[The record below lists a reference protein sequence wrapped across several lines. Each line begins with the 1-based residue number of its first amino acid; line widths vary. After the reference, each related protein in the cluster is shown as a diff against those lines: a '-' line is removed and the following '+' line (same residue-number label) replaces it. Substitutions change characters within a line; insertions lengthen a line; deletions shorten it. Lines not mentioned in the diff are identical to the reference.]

1 MTKTTSP
8 TMLWLF
14 FSPSGRIGR
23 QVFIF
28 SFLFWVALATFS
40 LLKLGSTE
48 DDAKTVIWFLV
59 FMAVTLGSAI
69 SLFFLSFKRLH
80 DMGYPG
86 PIALLTFVPAVS
98 IIFVIALMTWPGKA
112 DPNEFGAETN
122 RPR

>member
-1 MTKTTSP
+1 MTKATSP

-23 QVFIF
+23 QVFIL

-40 LLKLGSTE
+40 LLKLGFAK
-48 DDAKTVIWFLV
+48 DDTKTVLWFLA
-59 FMAVTLGSAI
+59 FMAIALGSAV

-80 DMGYPG
+80 DMGFPG
-86 PIALLTFVPAVS
+86 PIALMSFVPAAY
-98 IIFVIALMTWPGKA
+98 IIFVIALMVWPGQTE
-112 DPNEFGAETN
+112 PNDYGAETN